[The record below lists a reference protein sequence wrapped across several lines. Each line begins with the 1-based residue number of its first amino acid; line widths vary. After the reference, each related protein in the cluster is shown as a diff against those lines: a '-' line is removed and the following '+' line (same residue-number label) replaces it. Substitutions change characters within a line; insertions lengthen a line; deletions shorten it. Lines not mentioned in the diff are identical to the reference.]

1 MRQSSATWASKSST
15 TALPADEERREP
27 ARSPRT
33 QDLQDA
39 DAIGAYFQQIGTVR
53 LLNAEE
59 EVALAKQIAAGKRA
73 ARALEQ
79 PCTEIQRREELE
91 AQRAAGEAARQ
102 HMGEANLPLLAAL
115 ASPYHARGLDLE
127 H

>member
-15 TALPADEERREP
+15 TVLPADEERRAP

-33 QDLQDA
+33 QDLEDA

-59 EVALAKQIAAGKRA
+59 EVILAKSIAAGKQA
-73 ARALEQ
+73 VTQLAQPVADAEEHASLLAEQ
-79 PCTEIQRREELE
+79 AE
-91 AQRAAGEAARQ
+91 GEQARQ
-102 HMGEANLPLLAAL
+102 RMVEANLRLVAAI
-115 ASPYHARGLDLE
+115 AARY
-127 H
+127 